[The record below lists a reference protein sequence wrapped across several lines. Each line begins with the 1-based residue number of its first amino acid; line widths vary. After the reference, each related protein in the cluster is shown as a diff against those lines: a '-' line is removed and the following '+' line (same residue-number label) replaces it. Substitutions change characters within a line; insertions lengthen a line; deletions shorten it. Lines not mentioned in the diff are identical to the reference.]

1 MNSVEA
7 ILLTKIKAA
16 EPTLDILGSDKEIL
30 QTVQQDF
37 ANYVKFT
44 FMKEETRN
52 LDCNQKLEQLMNEDA
67 NEFESFL
74 TVWIGN
80 WLNKWKKRV
89 KLVLENTI
97 REKQCSTSDTAT
109 HSIDTGF
116 KWKSLEQKQEMLNM
130 ITSTLI
136 KNGEICCTQPL
147 AENIL
152 TKESSKIKKSQT
164 NDREQVFTLL
174 NSALSRAREIAHISG
189 PLIHVKVDKGY
200 FKAARSCTE
209 IVSS

>member
-1 MNSVEA
+1 
-7 ILLTKIKAA
+7 
-16 EPTLDILGSDKEIL
+16 
-30 QTVQQDF
+30 
-37 ANYVKFT
+37 
-44 FMKEETRN
+44 
-52 LDCNQKLEQLMNEDA
+52 MNEDA

-89 KLVLENTI
+89 KLVLDDT
-97 REKQCSTSDTAT
+97 RQEKQCSTSQMAT
-109 HSIDTGF
+109 NSTDNGF

-152 TKESSKIKKSQT
+152 KKESSKIKQSQ
-164 NDREQVFTLL
+164 NNNREQIFNIL
-174 NSALSRAREIAHISG
+174 NAALSRAREMAHISG
-189 PLIHVKVDKGY
+189 PLIYVKIDKGY
-200 FKAARSCTE
+200 FNAARSCSE
-209 IVSS
+209 LVSS